1 MSKTEAISICPASTT
16 FTTSSN
22 SPLEM
27 PGLMRRK
34 PAETAELIDITMEA
48 AINHLFL
55 LSFALMVNTPEKK
68 KRVKVQMPNE
78 KMLSFPWGPIIQI
91 ARAMIPQ
98 MIWMTP
104 STVAALI

>member
-1 MSKTEAISICPASTT
+1 MSKTEATLAISICPASTT

-27 PGLMRRK
+27 PALMRRK

-55 LSFALMVNTPEKK
+55 LSITLMVSIPETK
-68 KRVKVQMPNE
+68 KRVKVQMPLPNE
-78 KMLSFPWGPIIQI
+78 KVLSFPIIQI
-91 ARAMIPQ
+91 AKATIPQ
-98 MIWMTP
+98 MI
-104 STVAALI
+104 